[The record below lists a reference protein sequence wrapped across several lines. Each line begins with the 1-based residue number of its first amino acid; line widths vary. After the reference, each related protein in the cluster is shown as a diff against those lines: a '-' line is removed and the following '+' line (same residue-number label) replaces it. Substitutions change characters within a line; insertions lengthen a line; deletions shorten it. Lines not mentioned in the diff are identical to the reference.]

1 MPEGG
6 GSEERLDEGEAAKC
20 LNAALSRQYRS
31 ALQYSIVA
39 SSLTGIEAQGLAG
52 VLTGYGDQELS
63 DARQLVEKV
72 VSFGGEPTIE
82 VAELRY
88 SRDVEEALGWLLRC
102 EEEAIEA
109 LQEAIEPTGREG
121 RSEALEHMLEHQ
133 IMRKQRQADFL
144 QRALG
149 S

>member
-1 MPEGG
+1 MVG
-6 GSEERLDEGEAAKC
+6 L
-20 LNAALSRQYRS
+20 
-31 ALQYSIVA
+31 
-39 SSLTGIEAQGLAG
+39 EAQGLAG
-52 VLTGYGDQELS
+52 VLTGYGDEELS
-63 DARQLVEKV
+63 DARELIEKI
-72 VSFGGEPTIE
+72 VSFDGEPTTE

-88 SRDVEEALGWLLRC
+88 SRSAEDALGWLLRC

-144 QRALG
+144 KRAL
-149 S
+149 SS